1 MEGVGKMRK
10 NFNILM
16 IPAQDIYDPD
26 IAVTVRELKNGGY
39 EAESNL
45 GVKQAG
51 ADPVMLAYAS
61 YLFSLEKYKNKE
73 PDGD

>member
-16 IPAQDIYDPD
+16 IPAQNIHDPD
-26 IAVTVRELKNGGY
+26 IAVTVRESVNGGH

-51 ADPVMLAYAS
+51 ADPVMIAYAA
-61 YLFSLEKYKNKE
+61 YLFSLDKYKNR